1 MEMIGIVKRQAV
13 IVLLFI
19 CFFPTMAVAQV
30 SQFKLKQVLQ
40 DANAG
45 DISACAYLGK
55 MYYEG
60 TGVAQNYNEAFKWYQ
75 KAADNGV
82 TGAYIWL
89 GVMYYNGQ
97 GVAQNYEK
105 AFLWSK
111 KAAENGAADAY
122 VGLGIM
128 YCKGQGVAQ
137 NYGEAIQ
144 WFQKAVDNGDAVAYG
159 WLVGMYYNGQGV
171 SQNYGEAFKW
181 TKKAAEK
188 GIADA
193 YARLGVM
200 YCKGQGVVQNYN
212 EAFKWFQKAA
222 DNGIADAC
230 AYLGKMY
237 YEGTGVTQ
245 NYNEAFKWY
254 QKSADNGVTG
264 AYTWLGVMYYNG
276 QGVAQ
281 NYEKAFL
288 WTKKAAENGAADAY
302 VGLGVMYYNGEGVAQ
317 NYNEAFKWFQKA
329 ADNGIAYACAYLGQM
344 YYEGT
349 GVAQN
354 YNEAFKWYQK
364 AADNGGTGAYSWLGV
379 MYYKGQGVAQNY
391 NKAFK
396 WFQKAADNGITDI
409 YSFLATMFY
418 TGEAGI
424 TDYSQAK
431 KYAELAIKNDT
442 LDIVGHRIL
451 AKLYIYGYGV
461 EKNIAKAEALI
472 EQALAH
478 CKKVGSSDYP
488 CNTMDA
494 KGELFWVIG
503 DKVKAKEIYDSINKN
518 APDFYAKIG
527 ETELSKYM
535 KAYKE
540 VDVDDDIPIVVKK
553 NEKVFAV
560 VIANEKYQMEKAVQY
575 AKNDGRVFA
584 EYCRKTLGLP
594 EKNIHYVTDA
604 TLNNLKYEL
613 KWLQNV
619 MKVYRGEAKVI
630 FYYAGHGIPDEQ
642 NKNGYLLPIDGYGSD
657 VTTGYA
663 LDDLFK
669 TLGNMPSKSVTIFLD
684 ACFSGAKRDG
694 DMLASTR
701 GVAIKVKQ
709 NAPQG
714 NMVVFSAAQGDETA
728 YPYNE
733 FAHGLFTYY
742 LLKKLQE
749 TKGDVTLGELGD
761 YVKTKV
767 EQQSIVVNG
776 KLQSPSIMS
785 APLIGNDWKS
795 WKLNK

>member
-1 MEMIGIVKRQAV
+1 
-13 IVLLFI
+13 
-19 CFFPTMAVAQV
+19 MAVAQV
-30 SQFKLKQVLQ
+30 DQFKLKQVLQ

-60 TGVAQNYNEAFKWYQ
+60 TGVAQNYNEAFKW
-75 KAADNGV
+75 
-82 TGAYIWL
+82 
-89 GVMYYNGQ
+89 
-97 GVAQNYEK
+97 
-105 AFLWSK
+105 
-111 KAAENGAADAY
+111 
-122 VGLGIM
+122 
-128 YCKGQGVAQ
+128 
-137 NYGEAIQ
+137 
-144 WFQKAVDNGDAVAYG
+144 
-159 WLVGMYYNGQGV
+159 
-171 SQNYGEAFKW
+171 
-181 TKKAAEK
+181 
-188 GIADA
+188 
-193 YARLGVM
+193 
-200 YCKGQGVVQNYN
+200 
-212 EAFKWFQKAA
+212 FQKAA
-222 DNGIADAC
+222 DKGIDDAC

-237 YEGTGVTQ
+237 YEGTGVAQ
-245 NYNEAFKWY
+245 NYNEAFKCF
-254 QKSADNGVTG
+254 QKAADNGVTG
-264 AYTWLGVMYYNG
+264 AYTWLGVMYYDG

-288 WTKKAAENGAADAY
+288 WTKKAAENGAANAY
-302 VGLGVMYYNGEGVAQ
+302 VGLGVMYCNGQGV
-317 NYNEAFKWFQKA
+317 
-329 ADNGIAYACAYLGQM
+329 
-344 YYEGT
+344 
-349 GVAQN
+349 VQN

-364 AADNGGTGAYSWLGV
+364 AADNGAADAYVGLGV
-379 MYYKGQGVAQNY
+379 MYCKGQGVAKNS
-391 NKAFK
+391 NEAFK
-396 WFQKAADNGITDI
+396 WFQKAADNGVASAFAYLGDMYYAGDGVAQNYNEALKWYQKAADNGITTGI
-409 YSFLATMFY
+409 YYFLADMFY
-418 TGEAGI
+418 TGKTGI

-451 AKLYIYGYGV
+451 AKLYMYGYAV
-461 EKNIAKAEALI
+461 EKNIDKAEALI

-478 CKKVGSSDYP
+478 CKKDGSSDYP
-488 CNTMDA
+488 CNTMDV
-494 KGELFWVIG
+494 KGELFWVMG
-503 DKVKAKEIYDSINKN
+503 DKVKAKEIYESINKN

-540 VDVDDDIPIVVKK
+540 VDVDDDIPIVAKK

-733 FAHGLFTYY
+733 FEHGLFTYY

-761 YVKTKV
+761 YIKTKV

-785 APLIGNDWKS
+785 APLIGNDWKT

>member
-1 MEMIGIVKRQAV
+1 MIGILKRQTV

-30 SQFKLKQVLQ
+30 DQFKLKQVLQ

-60 TGVAQNYNEAFKWYQ
+60 TGVAQNYNEAFKW
-75 KAADNGV
+75 
-82 TGAYIWL
+82 
-89 GVMYYNGQ
+89 
-97 GVAQNYEK
+97 
-105 AFLWSK
+105 
-111 KAAENGAADAY
+111 
-122 VGLGIM
+122 
-128 YCKGQGVAQ
+128 
-137 NYGEAIQ
+137 
-144 WFQKAVDNGDAVAYG
+144 
-159 WLVGMYYNGQGV
+159 
-171 SQNYGEAFKW
+171 
-181 TKKAAEK
+181 
-188 GIADA
+188 
-193 YARLGVM
+193 
-200 YCKGQGVVQNYN
+200 
-212 EAFKWFQKAA
+212 FQKAA
-222 DNGIADAC
+222 DKGIDDAC

-237 YEGTGVTQ
+237 YEGTGVAQ
-245 NYNEAFKWY
+245 NYNEAFKCF
-254 QKSADNGVTG
+254 QKAADNGVTG
-264 AYTWLGVMYYNG
+264 AYTWLGVMYYDG

-288 WTKKAAENGAADAY
+288 WTKKAAENGAANAYVGLGVMYCNGQGVVQNYNEAFKWYQKAAENGAADAY
-302 VGLGVMYYNGEGVAQ
+302 VGLGVMYCKGQGVAK
-317 NYNEAFKWFQKA
+317 NSNEAFKWFQKA
-329 ADNGIAYACAYLGQM
+329 ADNGVASAFAYLGDM
-344 YYEGT
+344 YYAGD

-354 YNEAFKWYQK
+354 YNEALKWYQK
-364 AADNGGTGAYSWLGV
+364 AADNGITTGI
-379 MYYKGQGVAQNY
+379 YY
-391 NKAFK
+391 
-396 WFQKAADNGITDI
+396 
-409 YSFLATMFY
+409 FLADMFY
-418 TGEAGI
+418 TGKTGI

-451 AKLYIYGYGV
+451 AKLYMYGYAV
-461 EKNIAKAEALI
+461 EKNIDKAEALI

-478 CKKVGSSDYP
+478 CKKDGSSDYP
-488 CNTMDA
+488 CNTMDV
-494 KGELFWVIG
+494 KGELFWVMG
-503 DKVKAKEIYDSINKN
+503 DKVKAKEIYESINKN

-540 VDVDDDIPIVVKK
+540 VDVDDDIPIVAKK

-733 FAHGLFTYY
+733 FEHGLFTYY

-761 YVKTKV
+761 YIKTKV

-785 APLIGNDWKS
+785 APLIGNDWKT

>member
-1 MEMIGIVKRQAV
+1 MEMIGILKRQAV

-30 SQFKLKQVLQ
+30 DQFKLKQVLQ

-82 TGAYIWL
+82 TGAY
-89 GVMYYNGQ
+89 
-97 GVAQNYEK
+97 
-105 AFLWSK
+105 
-111 KAAENGAADAY
+111 
-122 VGLGIM
+122 
-128 YCKGQGVAQ
+128 
-137 NYGEAIQ
+137 
-144 WFQKAVDNGDAVAYG
+144 
-159 WLVGMYYNGQGV
+159 
-171 SQNYGEAFKW
+171 
-181 TKKAAEK
+181 
-188 GIADA
+188 
-193 YARLGVM
+193 
-200 YCKGQGVVQNYN
+200 
-212 EAFKWFQKAA
+212 
-222 DNGIADAC
+222 
-230 AYLGKMY
+230 
-237 YEGTGVTQ
+237 
-245 NYNEAFKWY
+245 
-254 QKSADNGVTG
+254 
-264 AYTWLGVMYYNG
+264 TWLGVMYYNG

-302 VGLGVMYYNGEGVAQ
+302 VGLGVMYCKGQGVAQ
-317 NYNEAFKWFQKA
+317 NYGEAFQWFQKAVDNGDPVAYGWLVSMYYNGQGVSQNYGEAFKWTKKA
-329 ADNGIAYACAYLGQM
+329 AEKGIAAAYAGLGGM
-344 YYEGT
+344 YYKGQ

-364 AADNGGTGAYSWLGV
+364 AADNGDADAYVGLGV
-379 MYYKGQGVAQNY
+379 MYCKGQGVAQNY
-391 NKAFK
+391 NEAFK
-396 WFQKAADNGITDI
+396 WYQKAADNGVASAFAYLGEMYYAGDGVAQNYNEAFKWYQKAADNGITTGI
-409 YSFLATMFY
+409 YYFLADMFY
-418 TGEAGI
+418 TGKTGI

-451 AKLYIYGYGV
+451 AKLYMYGYAV
-461 EKNIAKAEALI
+461 EKNIDKAEALI

-478 CKKVGSSDYP
+478 CKKDGSSDYP
-488 CNTMDA
+488 CNTMDV
-494 KGELFWVIG
+494 KGELFWVMG

-733 FAHGLFTYY
+733 FEHGLFTYY

-761 YVKTKV
+761 YIKTKV

-785 APLIGNDWKS
+785 APLIGNDWKT

>member
-1 MEMIGIVKRQAV
+1 MIGILKRQTV

-30 SQFKLKQVLQ
+30 DQFKLKQVLQ

-60 TGVAQNYNEAFKWYQ
+60 TGVAQNYNEAFKW
-75 KAADNGV
+75 
-82 TGAYIWL
+82 
-89 GVMYYNGQ
+89 
-97 GVAQNYEK
+97 
-105 AFLWSK
+105 
-111 KAAENGAADAY
+111 
-122 VGLGIM
+122 
-128 YCKGQGVAQ
+128 
-137 NYGEAIQ
+137 
-144 WFQKAVDNGDAVAYG
+144 
-159 WLVGMYYNGQGV
+159 
-171 SQNYGEAFKW
+171 
-181 TKKAAEK
+181 
-188 GIADA
+188 
-193 YARLGVM
+193 
-200 YCKGQGVVQNYN
+200 
-212 EAFKWFQKAA
+212 FQKAA
-222 DNGIADAC
+222 DKGIDDAC

-237 YEGTGVTQ
+237 YEGTGVAQ
-245 NYNEAFKWY
+245 NYNEAFKCF
-254 QKSADNGVTG
+254 QKAADNGVTG
-264 AYTWLGVMYYNG
+264 AYTWLGVMYYDG

-288 WTKKAAENGAADAY
+288 WTKKAAENGAANAY
-302 VGLGVMYYNGEGVAQ
+302 VGLGVMYCKGQGVAK
-317 NYNEAFKWFQKA
+317 NSNEAFKWFQKA
-329 ADNGIAYACAYLGQM
+329 ADNGGASAFAYLGDM
-344 YYEGT
+344 YYAGD

-354 YNEAFKWYQK
+354 YNEALKWYQK
-364 AADNGGTGAYSWLGV
+364 AADNGITTGI
-379 MYYKGQGVAQNY
+379 YY
-391 NKAFK
+391 
-396 WFQKAADNGITDI
+396 
-409 YSFLATMFY
+409 FLADMFY
-418 TGEAGI
+418 TGKTGI

-451 AKLYIYGYGV
+451 AKLYMYGYAV
-461 EKNIAKAEALI
+461 EKNIDKAEALI

-478 CKKVGSSDYP
+478 CKKDGSSDYP
-488 CNTMDA
+488 CNTMDV
-494 KGELFWVIG
+494 KGELFWVMG
-503 DKVKAKEIYDSINKN
+503 DKVKAKEIYESINKN

-540 VDVDDDIPIVVKK
+540 VDVDDDIPIVAKK

-733 FAHGLFTYY
+733 FEHGLFTYY

-761 YVKTKV
+761 YIKTKV

-785 APLIGNDWKS
+785 APLIGNDWKT

>member
-1 MEMIGIVKRQAV
+1 MEMIGILKRQTV

-30 SQFKLKQVLQ
+30 DQFKLKQVLQ

-60 TGVAQNYNEAFKWYQ
+60 TGVAQNYNEAFKW
-75 KAADNGV
+75 
-82 TGAYIWL
+82 
-89 GVMYYNGQ
+89 
-97 GVAQNYEK
+97 
-105 AFLWSK
+105 
-111 KAAENGAADAY
+111 
-122 VGLGIM
+122 
-128 YCKGQGVAQ
+128 
-137 NYGEAIQ
+137 
-144 WFQKAVDNGDAVAYG
+144 
-159 WLVGMYYNGQGV
+159 
-171 SQNYGEAFKW
+171 
-181 TKKAAEK
+181 
-188 GIADA
+188 
-193 YARLGVM
+193 
-200 YCKGQGVVQNYN
+200 
-212 EAFKWFQKAA
+212 FQKAA
-222 DNGIADAC
+222 DKGIDDAC

-237 YEGTGVTQ
+237 YEGTGVAQ
-245 NYNEAFKWY
+245 NYNEAFKCF
-254 QKSADNGVTG
+254 QKAADNGVTG
-264 AYTWLGVMYYNG
+264 AYTWLGVMYYDG

-288 WTKKAAENGAADAY
+288 WTKKAAENGAANAY
-302 VGLGVMYYNGEGVAQ
+302 VGLGVMYCNGQGV
-317 NYNEAFKWFQKA
+317 
-329 ADNGIAYACAYLGQM
+329 
-344 YYEGT
+344 
-349 GVAQN
+349 VQN

-364 AADNGGTGAYSWLGV
+364 AADNGAADAYVGLGV
-379 MYYKGQGVAQNY
+379 MYCKGQGVAKNS
-391 NKAFK
+391 NEAFK
-396 WFQKAADNGITDI
+396 WFQKAADNGGASAFAYLGDMYYAGDGVAQNYNEALKWYQKAADNGITTGI
-409 YSFLATMFY
+409 YYFLADMFY
-418 TGEAGI
+418 TGKTGI

-451 AKLYIYGYGV
+451 AKLYMYGYAV
-461 EKNIAKAEALI
+461 EKNIDKAEALI

-478 CKKVGSSDYP
+478 CKKDGSSDYP
-488 CNTMDA
+488 CNTMDV
-494 KGELFWVIG
+494 KGELFWVMG
-503 DKVKAKEIYDSINKN
+503 DKVKAKEIYESINKN

-540 VDVDDDIPIVVKK
+540 VDVDDDIPIVAKK

-733 FAHGLFTYY
+733 FEHGLFTYY

-761 YVKTKV
+761 YIKTKV

-785 APLIGNDWKS
+785 APLIGNDWKT

>member
-302 VGLGVMYYNGEGVAQ
+302 VGLGVMYYNGQGVAQ

>member
-1 MEMIGIVKRQAV
+1 MEMIGILKRQAV

-30 SQFKLKQVLQ
+30 DQFKLKQVLQ

-82 TGAYIWL
+82 TGAY
-89 GVMYYNGQ
+89 
-97 GVAQNYEK
+97 
-105 AFLWSK
+105 
-111 KAAENGAADAY
+111 
-122 VGLGIM
+122 
-128 YCKGQGVAQ
+128 
-137 NYGEAIQ
+137 
-144 WFQKAVDNGDAVAYG
+144 
-159 WLVGMYYNGQGV
+159 
-171 SQNYGEAFKW
+171 
-181 TKKAAEK
+181 
-188 GIADA
+188 
-193 YARLGVM
+193 
-200 YCKGQGVVQNYN
+200 
-212 EAFKWFQKAA
+212 
-222 DNGIADAC
+222 
-230 AYLGKMY
+230 
-237 YEGTGVTQ
+237 
-245 NYNEAFKWY
+245 
-254 QKSADNGVTG
+254 
-264 AYTWLGVMYYNG
+264 TWLGVMYYNG

-302 VGLGVMYYNGEGVAQ
+302 VGLGVMYCKGQGVAQNYGEAFLWFQKAVDNGDPVAYGWLVSMYYNGQGVSQNYGEAFKWTKKAAEKGIAAAYAGLGGMYYKGQGVAQNYNEAFKWYQKAADNGDADAYVGLGVMYCKGQGVAQNYNEAFKWYQKAADNGVASAFAYLGEMYYAGDGVAQ

-329 ADNGIAYACAYLGQM
+329 ADNGITTGI
-344 YYEGT
+344 YY
-349 GVAQN
+349 
-354 YNEAFKWYQK
+354 
-364 AADNGGTGAYSWLGV
+364 
-379 MYYKGQGVAQNY
+379 
-391 NKAFK
+391 
-396 WFQKAADNGITDI
+396 
-409 YSFLATMFY
+409 FLADMFY
-418 TGEAGI
+418 TGKTGI

-451 AKLYIYGYGV
+451 AKLYMYGYAV
-461 EKNIAKAEALI
+461 EKNIDKAEALI

-478 CKKVGSSDYP
+478 CKKDGSSYP
-488 CNTMDA
+488 CNTMDV
-494 KGELFWVIG
+494 KGELFWVMG

-733 FAHGLFTYY
+733 FEHGLFTYY

-761 YVKTKV
+761 YIKTKV

-785 APLIGNDWKS
+785 APLIGNDWKT

>member
-1 MEMIGIVKRQAV
+1 MIGILKRQTV

-30 SQFKLKQVLQ
+30 DQFKLKQVLQ

-60 TGVAQNYNEAFKWYQ
+60 TGVAQNYNEAFK
-75 KAADNGV
+75 
-82 TGAYIWL
+82 
-89 GVMYYNGQ
+89 
-97 GVAQNYEK
+97 
-105 AFLWSK
+105 
-111 KAAENGAADAY
+111 
-122 VGLGIM
+122 
-128 YCKGQGVAQ
+128 C
-137 NYGEAIQ
+137 
-144 WFQKAVDNGDAVAYG
+144 FQKA
-159 WLVGMYYNGQGV
+159 
-171 SQNYGEAFKW
+171 
-181 TKKAAEK
+181 
-188 GIADA
+188 
-193 YARLGVM
+193 
-200 YCKGQGVVQNYN
+200 
-212 EAFKWFQKAA
+212 
-222 DNGIADAC
+222 
-230 AYLGKMY
+230 
-237 YEGTGVTQ
+237 
-245 NYNEAFKWY
+245 
-254 QKSADNGVTG
+254 ADNGVTG
-264 AYTWLGVMYYNG
+264 AYTWLGVMYYDG

-288 WTKKAAENGAADAY
+288 WTKKAAENGAANAY
-302 VGLGVMYYNGEGVAQ
+302 VGLGVMYCNGQGV
-317 NYNEAFKWFQKA
+317 
-329 ADNGIAYACAYLGQM
+329 
-344 YYEGT
+344 
-349 GVAQN
+349 VQN

-364 AADNGGTGAYSWLGV
+364 AADNGAADAYVGLGV
-379 MYYKGQGVAQNY
+379 MYCKGQGVAKNS
-391 NKAFK
+391 NEAFK
-396 WFQKAADNGITDI
+396 WFQKAADNGGASAFAYLGDMYYAGDGVAQNYNEALKWYQKAADNGITTGI
-409 YSFLATMFY
+409 YYFLADMFY
-418 TGEAGI
+418 TGKTGI

-451 AKLYIYGYGV
+451 AKLYMYGYAV
-461 EKNIAKAEALI
+461 EKNIDKAEALI

-478 CKKVGSSDYP
+478 CKKDGSSDYP
-488 CNTMDA
+488 CNTMDV
-494 KGELFWVIG
+494 KGELFWVMG
-503 DKVKAKEIYDSINKN
+503 DKVKAKEIYESINKN

-540 VDVDDDIPIVVKK
+540 VDVDDDIPIVPKK

-733 FAHGLFTYY
+733 FEHGLFTYY

-761 YVKTKV
+761 YIKTKV

-785 APLIGNDWKS
+785 APLIGNDWKT

>member
-1 MEMIGIVKRQAV
+1 MEMIGILKRQTV

-30 SQFKLKQVLQ
+30 DQFKLKQVLQ

-60 TGVAQNYNEAFKWYQ
+60 TGVAQNYNEAFK
-75 KAADNGV
+75 
-82 TGAYIWL
+82 
-89 GVMYYNGQ
+89 
-97 GVAQNYEK
+97 
-105 AFLWSK
+105 
-111 KAAENGAADAY
+111 
-122 VGLGIM
+122 
-128 YCKGQGVAQ
+128 C
-137 NYGEAIQ
+137 
-144 WFQKAVDNGDAVAYG
+144 FQKA
-159 WLVGMYYNGQGV
+159 
-171 SQNYGEAFKW
+171 
-181 TKKAAEK
+181 
-188 GIADA
+188 
-193 YARLGVM
+193 
-200 YCKGQGVVQNYN
+200 
-212 EAFKWFQKAA
+212 
-222 DNGIADAC
+222 
-230 AYLGKMY
+230 
-237 YEGTGVTQ
+237 
-245 NYNEAFKWY
+245 
-254 QKSADNGVTG
+254 ADNGVTG
-264 AYTWLGVMYYNG
+264 AYTWLGVMYYDG

-288 WTKKAAENGAADAY
+288 WTKKAAENGAANAY
-302 VGLGVMYYNGEGVAQ
+302 VGLGVMYCKGQGVAKNSNEAFKWFRKAADNGVASAFAYLGDMYYAGDGVAQ
-317 NYNEAFKWFQKA
+317 NYNEA
-329 ADNGIAYACAYLGQM
+329 L
-344 YYEGT
+344 
-349 GVAQN
+349 
-354 YNEAFKWYQK
+354 KWYQK
-364 AADNGGTGAYSWLGV
+364 AADNGITTGI
-379 MYYKGQGVAQNY
+379 YY
-391 NKAFK
+391 
-396 WFQKAADNGITDI
+396 
-409 YSFLATMFY
+409 FLADMFY
-418 TGEAGI
+418 TGKTGI

-451 AKLYIYGYGV
+451 AKLYMYGYAV
-461 EKNIAKAEALI
+461 EKNIDKAEALI

-478 CKKVGSSDYP
+478 CKKDGSSDYP
-488 CNTMDA
+488 CNTMDV
-494 KGELFWVIG
+494 KGELFWVMG
-503 DKVKAKEIYDSINKN
+503 DKVKAKEIYESINKN

-540 VDVDDDIPIVVKK
+540 VDVDDDIPIVAKK

-733 FAHGLFTYY
+733 FEHGLFTYY

-761 YVKTKV
+761 YIKTKV

-785 APLIGNDWKS
+785 APLIGNDWKT

>member
-1 MEMIGIVKRQAV
+1 MEMIGILKRQTV

-30 SQFKLKQVLQ
+30 DQFKLKQVLQ

-60 TGVAQNYNEAFKWYQ
+60 TGVAQNYNEAFK
-75 KAADNGV
+75 
-82 TGAYIWL
+82 
-89 GVMYYNGQ
+89 
-97 GVAQNYEK
+97 
-105 AFLWSK
+105 
-111 KAAENGAADAY
+111 
-122 VGLGIM
+122 
-128 YCKGQGVAQ
+128 C
-137 NYGEAIQ
+137 
-144 WFQKAVDNGDAVAYG
+144 FQKA
-159 WLVGMYYNGQGV
+159 
-171 SQNYGEAFKW
+171 
-181 TKKAAEK
+181 
-188 GIADA
+188 
-193 YARLGVM
+193 
-200 YCKGQGVVQNYN
+200 
-212 EAFKWFQKAA
+212 
-222 DNGIADAC
+222 
-230 AYLGKMY
+230 
-237 YEGTGVTQ
+237 
-245 NYNEAFKWY
+245 
-254 QKSADNGVTG
+254 ADNGVTG
-264 AYTWLGVMYYNG
+264 AYTWLGVMYYDG

-288 WTKKAAENGAADAY
+288 WTKKAAENGAANAY
-302 VGLGVMYYNGEGVAQ
+302 VGLGVMYCNGQGV
-317 NYNEAFKWFQKA
+317 
-329 ADNGIAYACAYLGQM
+329 
-344 YYEGT
+344 
-349 GVAQN
+349 VQN

-364 AADNGGTGAYSWLGV
+364 AADNGAADAYVGLGV
-379 MYYKGQGVAQNY
+379 MYCKGQGVAKNS
-391 NKAFK
+391 NEAFK
-396 WFQKAADNGITDI
+396 WFQKAADNGVASAFAYLGDMYYAGDGVAQNYNEALKWYQKAADNGITTGI
-409 YSFLATMFY
+409 YYFLADMFY
-418 TGEAGI
+418 TGKTGI

-451 AKLYIYGYGV
+451 AKLYMYGYAV
-461 EKNIAKAEALI
+461 EKNIDKAEALI

-478 CKKVGSSDYP
+478 CKKDGSSDYP
-488 CNTMDA
+488 CNTMDV
-494 KGELFWVIG
+494 KGELFWVMG
-503 DKVKAKEIYDSINKN
+503 DKVKAKEIYESINKN

-540 VDVDDDIPIVVKK
+540 VDVDDDIPIVAKK

-733 FAHGLFTYY
+733 FEHGLFTYY

-761 YVKTKV
+761 YIKTKV

-785 APLIGNDWKS
+785 APLIGNDWKT

>member
-1 MEMIGIVKRQAV
+1 MIGILKRQTV

-30 SQFKLKQVLQ
+30 DQFKLKQVLQ

-60 TGVAQNYNEAFKWYQ
+60 TGVAQNYNEAFK
-75 KAADNGV
+75 
-82 TGAYIWL
+82 
-89 GVMYYNGQ
+89 
-97 GVAQNYEK
+97 
-105 AFLWSK
+105 
-111 KAAENGAADAY
+111 
-122 VGLGIM
+122 
-128 YCKGQGVAQ
+128 C
-137 NYGEAIQ
+137 
-144 WFQKAVDNGDAVAYG
+144 FQKA
-159 WLVGMYYNGQGV
+159 
-171 SQNYGEAFKW
+171 
-181 TKKAAEK
+181 
-188 GIADA
+188 
-193 YARLGVM
+193 
-200 YCKGQGVVQNYN
+200 
-212 EAFKWFQKAA
+212 
-222 DNGIADAC
+222 
-230 AYLGKMY
+230 
-237 YEGTGVTQ
+237 
-245 NYNEAFKWY
+245 
-254 QKSADNGVTG
+254 ADNGVTG
-264 AYTWLGVMYYNG
+264 AYTWLGVMYYDG

-288 WTKKAAENGAADAY
+288 WTKKAAENGAANAY
-302 VGLGVMYYNGEGVAQ
+302 VGLGVMYCNGQGVVQ

-329 ADNGIAYACAYLGQM
+329 ADNGGASAFAYLGDM
-344 YYEGT
+344 YYAGD

-354 YNEAFKWYQK
+354 YNEALKWYQK
-364 AADNGGTGAYSWLGV
+364 AADNGITTGI
-379 MYYKGQGVAQNY
+379 YY
-391 NKAFK
+391 
-396 WFQKAADNGITDI
+396 
-409 YSFLATMFY
+409 FLADMFY
-418 TGEAGI
+418 TGKTGI

-451 AKLYIYGYGV
+451 AKLYMYGYAV
-461 EKNIAKAEALI
+461 EKNIDKAEALI

-478 CKKVGSSDYP
+478 CKKDGSSDYP
-488 CNTMDA
+488 CNTMDV
-494 KGELFWVIG
+494 KGELFWVMG
-503 DKVKAKEIYDSINKN
+503 DKVKAKEIYESINKN

-540 VDVDDDIPIVVKK
+540 VDVDDDIPIVPKK

-733 FAHGLFTYY
+733 FEHGLFTYY

-761 YVKTKV
+761 YIKTKV

-785 APLIGNDWKS
+785 APLIGNDWKT

>member
-1 MEMIGIVKRQAV
+1 MIGILKRQTV

-30 SQFKLKQVLQ
+30 DQFKLKQVLQ

-75 KAADNGV
+75 KAADNG
-82 TGAYIWL
+82 
-89 GVMYYNGQ
+89 
-97 GVAQNYEK
+97 
-105 AFLWSK
+105 
-111 KAAENGAADAY
+111 AADAY
-122 VGLGIM
+122 VGLG
-128 YCKGQGVAQ
+128 
-137 NYGEAIQ
+137 
-144 WFQKAVDNGDAVAYG
+144 
-159 WLVGMYYNGQGV
+159 
-171 SQNYGEAFKW
+171 
-181 TKKAAEK
+181 
-188 GIADA
+188 
-193 YARLGVM
+193 
-200 YCKGQGVVQNYN
+200 
-212 EAFKWFQKAA
+212 
-222 DNGIADAC
+222 
-230 AYLGKMY
+230 
-237 YEGTGVTQ
+237 
-245 NYNEAFKWY
+245 
-254 QKSADNGVTG
+254 
-264 AYTWLGVMYYNG
+264 VMYYDG

-288 WTKKAAENGAADAY
+288 WTKKAAENGAANAY
-302 VGLGVMYYNGEGVAQ
+302 VGLGVMYCKGQGVAK
-317 NYNEAFKWFQKA
+317 NSNEAFKWFQKA
-329 ADNGIAYACAYLGQM
+329 ADNGGASAFAYLGDM
-344 YYEGT
+344 YYAGD

-354 YNEAFKWYQK
+354 YNEALKWYQK
-364 AADNGGTGAYSWLGV
+364 AADNGITTGI
-379 MYYKGQGVAQNY
+379 YY
-391 NKAFK
+391 
-396 WFQKAADNGITDI
+396 
-409 YSFLATMFY
+409 FLADMFY
-418 TGEAGI
+418 TGKTGI

-451 AKLYIYGYGV
+451 AKLYMYGYAV
-461 EKNIAKAEALI
+461 EKNIDKAEALI

-478 CKKVGSSDYP
+478 CKKDGSSDYP
-488 CNTMDA
+488 CNTMDV
-494 KGELFWVIG
+494 KGELFWVMG
-503 DKVKAKEIYDSINKN
+503 DKVKAKEIYESINKN

-540 VDVDDDIPIVVKK
+540 VDVDDDIPIVPKK

-733 FAHGLFTYY
+733 FEHGLFTYY

-761 YVKTKV
+761 YIKTKV

-785 APLIGNDWKS
+785 APLIGNDWKT

>member
-1 MEMIGIVKRQAV
+1 MEMIGILKRQTV

-30 SQFKLKQVLQ
+30 DQFKLKQVLQ

-60 TGVAQNYNEAFKWYQ
+60 TGVAQNYNEAFKW
-75 KAADNGV
+75 
-82 TGAYIWL
+82 
-89 GVMYYNGQ
+89 
-97 GVAQNYEK
+97 
-105 AFLWSK
+105 
-111 KAAENGAADAY
+111 
-122 VGLGIM
+122 
-128 YCKGQGVAQ
+128 
-137 NYGEAIQ
+137 
-144 WFQKAVDNGDAVAYG
+144 
-159 WLVGMYYNGQGV
+159 
-171 SQNYGEAFKW
+171 
-181 TKKAAEK
+181 
-188 GIADA
+188 
-193 YARLGVM
+193 
-200 YCKGQGVVQNYN
+200 
-212 EAFKWFQKAA
+212 FQKAA
-222 DNGIADAC
+222 DKGIDDAC

-237 YEGTGVTQ
+237 YEGTGVAQ
-245 NYNEAFKWY
+245 NYNEAFKCF
-254 QKSADNGVTG
+254 QKAADNGVTG
-264 AYTWLGVMYYNG
+264 AYTWLGVMYYDG

-288 WTKKAAENGAADAY
+288 WTKKAAENGAANAY
-302 VGLGVMYYNGEGVAQ
+302 VGLGVMYCNGQGVVQ

-329 ADNGIAYACAYLGQM
+329 ADNGIAYACAYLGKM

-364 AADNGGTGAYSWLGV
+364 AADNGAADAYVGLGV
-379 MYYKGQGVAQNY
+379 MYCKGQGVAKNS
-391 NKAFK
+391 NEAFK
-396 WFQKAADNGITDI
+396 WFQKAADNGVASAFAYLGDMYYAGDGVAQNYNEALKWYQKAADNGVASAFAYLGDMYYAGDGVAQNYNEALKWYQKAADNGITTGI
-409 YSFLATMFY
+409 YYFLADMFY
-418 TGEAGI
+418 TGKTGI

-451 AKLYIYGYGV
+451 AKLYMYGYAV
-461 EKNIAKAEALI
+461 EKNIDKAEALI

-478 CKKVGSSDYP
+478 CKKDGSSDYP
-488 CNTMDA
+488 CNTMDV
-494 KGELFWVIG
+494 KGELFWVMG
-503 DKVKAKEIYDSINKN
+503 DKVKAKEIYESINKN

-540 VDVDDDIPIVVKK
+540 VDVDDDIPIVAKK

-733 FAHGLFTYY
+733 FEHGLFTYY

-761 YVKTKV
+761 YIKTKV

-785 APLIGNDWKS
+785 APLIGNDWKT

>member
-1 MEMIGIVKRQAV
+1 MIGILKRQAV

-30 SQFKLKQVLQ
+30 DQFKLKQVLQ

-60 TGVAQNYNEAFKWYQ
+60 TGVAQNYNEAFKCFQ

-82 TGAYIWL
+82 TGAYTWL
-89 GVMYYNGQ
+89 GVMYYDGQ

-105 AFLWSK
+105 AFLWTK

-122 VGLGIM
+122 VGLGVM

-200 YCKGQGVVQNYN
+200 YYKGQ
-212 EAFKWFQKAA
+212 
-222 DNGIADAC
+222 
-230 AYLGKMY
+230 
-237 YEGTGVTQ
+237 
-245 NYNEAFKWY
+245 
-254 QKSADNGVTG
+254 
-264 AYTWLGVMYYNG
+264 
-276 QGVAQ
+276 
-281 NYEKAFL
+281 
-288 WTKKAAENGAADAY
+288 
-302 VGLGVMYYNGEGVAQ
+302 GVAQ

-329 ADNGIAYACAYLGQM
+329 ADNGITTGI
-344 YYEGT
+344 YY
-349 GVAQN
+349 
-354 YNEAFKWYQK
+354 
-364 AADNGGTGAYSWLGV
+364 
-379 MYYKGQGVAQNY
+379 
-391 NKAFK
+391 
-396 WFQKAADNGITDI
+396 
-409 YSFLATMFY
+409 FLADMFY
-418 TGEAGI
+418 TGKTGI

-442 LDIVGHRIL
+442 LDVVGHRIL
-451 AKLYIYGYGV
+451 AKLYIHGYGV

-478 CKKVGSSDYP
+478 CKKDGSSDYP
-488 CNTMDA
+488 CYTMDA
-494 KGELFWVIG
+494 KGELFWVMG

-535 KAYKE
+535 KVYKE

-733 FAHGLFTYY
+733 FEHGLFTYY

-761 YVKTKV
+761 YIKTKV

-785 APLIGNDWKS
+785 APLIGNDWKT
-795 WKLNK
+795 WKLDK

>member
-1 MEMIGIVKRQAV
+1 MEMIGILKRQAV

-30 SQFKLKQVLQ
+30 DQFKLKQVLQ

-45 DISACAYLGK
+45 DISACAYLGQ

-75 KAADNGV
+75 KA
-82 TGAYIWL
+82 
-89 GVMYYNGQ
+89 
-97 GVAQNYEK
+97 
-105 AFLWSK
+105 
-111 KAAENGAADAY
+111 
-122 VGLGIM
+122 
-128 YCKGQGVAQ
+128 
-137 NYGEAIQ
+137 
-144 WFQKAVDNGDAVAYG
+144 
-159 WLVGMYYNGQGV
+159 
-171 SQNYGEAFKW
+171 
-181 TKKAAEK
+181 
-188 GIADA
+188 
-193 YARLGVM
+193 
-200 YCKGQGVVQNYN
+200 
-212 EAFKWFQKAA
+212 
-222 DNGIADAC
+222 
-230 AYLGKMY
+230 
-237 YEGTGVTQ
+237 
-245 NYNEAFKWY
+245 
-254 QKSADNGVTG
+254 ADNGVTG

-302 VGLGVMYYNGEGVAQ
+302 VGLGVMYCKGQGVAQNYNEAFKWYQKAADNGVASAFAYLGEMYYAGDGVAQ

-329 ADNGIAYACAYLGQM
+329 ADNGITTGI
-344 YYEGT
+344 YY
-349 GVAQN
+349 
-354 YNEAFKWYQK
+354 
-364 AADNGGTGAYSWLGV
+364 
-379 MYYKGQGVAQNY
+379 
-391 NKAFK
+391 
-396 WFQKAADNGITDI
+396 
-409 YSFLATMFY
+409 FLADMFY
-418 TGEAGI
+418 TGKTGI

-451 AKLYIYGYGV
+451 AKLYMYGYAV
-461 EKNIAKAEALI
+461 EKNIDKAEALI

-478 CKKVGSSDYP
+478 CKKDGSSDYP
-488 CNTMDA
+488 CNTMDV
-494 KGELFWVIG
+494 KGELFWVMG

-733 FAHGLFTYY
+733 FEHGLFTYY

-761 YVKTKV
+761 YIKTKV

-785 APLIGNDWKS
+785 APLIGNDWKT

>member
-1 MEMIGIVKRQAV
+1 MIGILKRQTV

-30 SQFKLKQVLQ
+30 DQFKLKQVLQ

-60 TGVAQNYNEAFKWYQ
+60 TGVAQNYNEAFKW
-75 KAADNGV
+75 
-82 TGAYIWL
+82 
-89 GVMYYNGQ
+89 
-97 GVAQNYEK
+97 
-105 AFLWSK
+105 
-111 KAAENGAADAY
+111 
-122 VGLGIM
+122 
-128 YCKGQGVAQ
+128 
-137 NYGEAIQ
+137 
-144 WFQKAVDNGDAVAYG
+144 
-159 WLVGMYYNGQGV
+159 
-171 SQNYGEAFKW
+171 
-181 TKKAAEK
+181 
-188 GIADA
+188 
-193 YARLGVM
+193 
-200 YCKGQGVVQNYN
+200 
-212 EAFKWFQKAA
+212 FQKAA
-222 DNGIADAC
+222 DKGIDDAC

-237 YEGTGVTQ
+237 YEGTGVAQ
-245 NYNEAFKWY
+245 NYNEAFKCF
-254 QKSADNGVTG
+254 QKAADNGVTG
-264 AYTWLGVMYYNG
+264 AYTWLGVMYYDG

-288 WTKKAAENGAADAY
+288 WTKKAAENGAANAY
-302 VGLGVMYYNGEGVAQ
+302 VGLGVMYCNGQGVVQ

-329 ADNGIAYACAYLGQM
+329 ADNGIAYACAYLGKM

-354 YNEAFKWYQK
+354 YNEAFKWFQK
-364 AADNGGTGAYSWLGV
+364 AADNGGASAFAYLGD
-379 MYYKGQGVAQNY
+379 MYYAGDGVAQNY
-391 NKAFK
+391 NEALK
-396 WFQKAADNGITDI
+396 WYQKAADNGITTGI
-409 YSFLATMFY
+409 YYFLADMFY
-418 TGEAGI
+418 TGKTGI

-451 AKLYIYGYGV
+451 AKLYMYGYAV
-461 EKNIAKAEALI
+461 EKNIDKAEALI

-478 CKKVGSSDYP
+478 CKKDGSSDYP
-488 CNTMDA
+488 CNTMDV
-494 KGELFWVIG
+494 KGELFWVMG
-503 DKVKAKEIYDSINKN
+503 DKVKAKEIYESINKN

-540 VDVDDDIPIVVKK
+540 VDVDDDIPIVPKK

-733 FAHGLFTYY
+733 FEHGLFTYY

-761 YVKTKV
+761 YIKTKV

-785 APLIGNDWKS
+785 APLIGNDWKT

>member
-1 MEMIGIVKRQAV
+1 MIGILKRQAV

-30 SQFKLKQVLQ
+30 GQFKLKQVLQ

-82 TGAYIWL
+82 TGAY
-89 GVMYYNGQ
+89 
-97 GVAQNYEK
+97 
-105 AFLWSK
+105 
-111 KAAENGAADAY
+111 
-122 VGLGIM
+122 
-128 YCKGQGVAQ
+128 
-137 NYGEAIQ
+137 
-144 WFQKAVDNGDAVAYG
+144 
-159 WLVGMYYNGQGV
+159 
-171 SQNYGEAFKW
+171 
-181 TKKAAEK
+181 
-188 GIADA
+188 
-193 YARLGVM
+193 
-200 YCKGQGVVQNYN
+200 
-212 EAFKWFQKAA
+212 
-222 DNGIADAC
+222 
-230 AYLGKMY
+230 
-237 YEGTGVTQ
+237 
-245 NYNEAFKWY
+245 
-254 QKSADNGVTG
+254 
-264 AYTWLGVMYYNG
+264 TWLGVMYYNG

-302 VGLGVMYYNGEGVAQ
+302 VGLGVMYCKGQGVAQNYNEAFKWYQKAADNGVASAFAYLGEMYYAGDGVAQ

-329 ADNGIAYACAYLGQM
+329 ADNGITTGI
-344 YYEGT
+344 YY
-349 GVAQN
+349 
-354 YNEAFKWYQK
+354 
-364 AADNGGTGAYSWLGV
+364 
-379 MYYKGQGVAQNY
+379 
-391 NKAFK
+391 
-396 WFQKAADNGITDI
+396 
-409 YSFLATMFY
+409 FLADMFY
-418 TGEAGI
+418 TGKTGI

-451 AKLYIYGYGV
+451 AKLYMYGYAV
-461 EKNIAKAEALI
+461 EKNIDKAEALI

-478 CKKVGSSDYP
+478 CKKDGSSDYP
-488 CNTMDA
+488 CYTMDA
-494 KGELFWVIG
+494 KGELFWVMG

-560 VIANEKYQMEKAVQY
+560 VIANEKYQTEKAVQY
-575 AKNDGRVFA
+575 ANNDGRVFA

-733 FAHGLFTYY
+733 FEHGLFTYY

-761 YVKTKV
+761 YIKTKV

-785 APLIGNDWKS
+785 APLIGNDWKT

>member
-105 AFLWSK
+105 AFLWTK

-122 VGLGIM
+122 VGLG
-128 YCKGQGVAQ
+128 V
-137 NYGEAIQ
+137 
-144 WFQKAVDNGDAVAYG
+144 
-159 WLVGMYYNGQGV
+159 MYYNGEGV
-171 SQNYGEAFKW
+171 A
-181 TKKAAEK
+181 
-188 GIADA
+188 
-193 YARLGVM
+193 
-200 YCKGQGVVQNYN
+200 QNYN

>member
-1 MEMIGIVKRQAV
+1 MEMIGILKRQTV

-30 SQFKLKQVLQ
+30 DQFKLKQVLQ

-60 TGVAQNYNEAFKWYQ
+60 TGVAQNYNEAFKW
-75 KAADNGV
+75 
-82 TGAYIWL
+82 
-89 GVMYYNGQ
+89 
-97 GVAQNYEK
+97 
-105 AFLWSK
+105 
-111 KAAENGAADAY
+111 
-122 VGLGIM
+122 
-128 YCKGQGVAQ
+128 
-137 NYGEAIQ
+137 
-144 WFQKAVDNGDAVAYG
+144 
-159 WLVGMYYNGQGV
+159 
-171 SQNYGEAFKW
+171 
-181 TKKAAEK
+181 
-188 GIADA
+188 
-193 YARLGVM
+193 
-200 YCKGQGVVQNYN
+200 
-212 EAFKWFQKAA
+212 FQKAA
-222 DNGIADAC
+222 DKGIDDAC

-237 YEGTGVTQ
+237 YEGTGVAQ
-245 NYNEAFKWY
+245 NYNEAFKCF
-254 QKSADNGVTG
+254 QKAADNGVTG
-264 AYTWLGVMYYNG
+264 AYTWLGVMYYDG

-288 WTKKAAENGAADAY
+288 WTKKAAENGAANAY
-302 VGLGVMYYNGEGVAQ
+302 VGLGVMYCKGQGVAK
-317 NYNEAFKWFQKA
+317 NSNEAFKWFQKA
-329 ADNGIAYACAYLGQM
+329 ADNGGASAFAYLGDM
-344 YYEGT
+344 YYAGD

-354 YNEAFKWYQK
+354 YNEALKWYQK
-364 AADNGGTGAYSWLGV
+364 AADNGITTGI
-379 MYYKGQGVAQNY
+379 YY
-391 NKAFK
+391 
-396 WFQKAADNGITDI
+396 
-409 YSFLATMFY
+409 FLADMFY
-418 TGEAGI
+418 TGKTGI

-451 AKLYIYGYGV
+451 AKLYMYGYAV
-461 EKNIAKAEALI
+461 EKNIDKAEALI

-478 CKKVGSSDYP
+478 CKKDGSSDYP
-488 CNTMDA
+488 CNTMDV
-494 KGELFWVIG
+494 KGELFWVMG
-503 DKVKAKEIYDSINKN
+503 DKVKAKEIYESINKN

-540 VDVDDDIPIVVKK
+540 VDVDDDIPIVPKK

-733 FAHGLFTYY
+733 FEHGLFTYY

-761 YVKTKV
+761 YIKTKV

-785 APLIGNDWKS
+785 APLIGNDWKT

>member
-1 MEMIGIVKRQAV
+1 MIGILKRQAV

-30 SQFKLKQVLQ
+30 DQFKLKQVLQ

-82 TGAYIWL
+82 TGAYTWL

-97 GVAQNYEK
+97 GVAQNYQK
-105 AFLWSK
+105 AFLWTK

-122 VGLGIM
+122 VGLGVM

-200 YCKGQGVVQNYN
+200 YYKGQGVAQNYN
-212 EAFKWFQKAA
+212 EAFKWYQKAA

-237 YEGTGVTQ
+237 YEGTGVAQ
-245 NYNEAFKWY
+245 NYNEAFKCF
-254 QKSADNGVTG
+254 QKAADNGVTG
-264 AYTWLGVMYYNG
+264 AYTWLGVMYYDG

-288 WTKKAAENGAADAY
+288 WTKKAAENGAANAY
-302 VGLGVMYYNGEGVAQ
+302 VGLGVMYCNGQGVAQ

-329 ADNGIAYACAYLGQM
+329 ADNGITTGI
-344 YYEGT
+344 YY
-349 GVAQN
+349 
-354 YNEAFKWYQK
+354 
-364 AADNGGTGAYSWLGV
+364 
-379 MYYKGQGVAQNY
+379 
-391 NKAFK
+391 
-396 WFQKAADNGITDI
+396 
-409 YSFLATMFY
+409 FLADMFY
-418 TGEAGI
+418 TGKTGI

-442 LDIVGHRIL
+442 LDVVGHRIL
-451 AKLYIYGYGV
+451 AKLYIHGYGV

-478 CKKVGSSDYP
+478 CKKDGSSDYP
-488 CNTMDA
+488 CYTMDA
-494 KGELFWVIG
+494 KGELFWVMG

-733 FAHGLFTYY
+733 FEHGLFTYY

-761 YVKTKV
+761 YIKTKV

-785 APLIGNDWKS
+785 APIIGNDWKT

>member
-1 MEMIGIVKRQAV
+1 MIGILKRQTV

-30 SQFKLKQVLQ
+30 DQFKLKQVLQ

-60 TGVAQNYNEAFKWYQ
+60 TGVAQNYNEAFKW
-75 KAADNGV
+75 
-82 TGAYIWL
+82 
-89 GVMYYNGQ
+89 
-97 GVAQNYEK
+97 
-105 AFLWSK
+105 
-111 KAAENGAADAY
+111 
-122 VGLGIM
+122 
-128 YCKGQGVAQ
+128 
-137 NYGEAIQ
+137 
-144 WFQKAVDNGDAVAYG
+144 
-159 WLVGMYYNGQGV
+159 
-171 SQNYGEAFKW
+171 
-181 TKKAAEK
+181 
-188 GIADA
+188 
-193 YARLGVM
+193 
-200 YCKGQGVVQNYN
+200 
-212 EAFKWFQKAA
+212 FQKAA
-222 DNGIADAC
+222 DKGIDDAC

-237 YEGTGVTQ
+237 YEGTGVAQ
-245 NYNEAFKWY
+245 NYNEAFKCF
-254 QKSADNGVTG
+254 QKAADNGVTG
-264 AYTWLGVMYYNG
+264 AYTWLGVMYYDG

-288 WTKKAAENGAADAY
+288 WTKKAAENGAANAY
-302 VGLGVMYYNGEGVAQ
+302 VGLGVMYCKGQGVAK
-317 NYNEAFKWFQKA
+317 NSNEAFKWFQKA
-329 ADNGIAYACAYLGQM
+329 ADNGVASAFAYLGDM
-344 YYEGT
+344 YYAGD

-354 YNEAFKWYQK
+354 YNEALKWYQK
-364 AADNGGTGAYSWLGV
+364 AADNGITTG
-379 MYYKGQGVAQNY
+379 
-391 NKAFK
+391 
-396 WFQKAADNGITDI
+396 I
-409 YSFLATMFY
+409 YLFLADMFY
-418 TGEAGI
+418 TGKTGI

-451 AKLYIYGYGV
+451 AKLYMYGYAV
-461 EKNIAKAEALI
+461 EKNIDKAEALI

-478 CKKVGSSDYP
+478 CKKDGSSDYP
-488 CNTMDA
+488 CNTMDV
-494 KGELFWVIG
+494 KGELFWVMG
-503 DKVKAKEIYDSINKN
+503 DKVKAKEIYESINKN

-540 VDVDDDIPIVVKK
+540 VDVDDDIPIVAKK

-733 FAHGLFTYY
+733 FEHGLFTYY

-761 YVKTKV
+761 YIKTKV

-785 APLIGNDWKS
+785 APLIGNDWKT

>member
-1 MEMIGIVKRQAV
+1 MEMIGILKRQTV

-30 SQFKLKQVLQ
+30 DQFKLKQVLQ

-60 TGVAQNYNEAFKWYQ
+60 TGVAQNYNEAFKW
-75 KAADNGV
+75 
-82 TGAYIWL
+82 
-89 GVMYYNGQ
+89 
-97 GVAQNYEK
+97 
-105 AFLWSK
+105 
-111 KAAENGAADAY
+111 
-122 VGLGIM
+122 
-128 YCKGQGVAQ
+128 
-137 NYGEAIQ
+137 
-144 WFQKAVDNGDAVAYG
+144 
-159 WLVGMYYNGQGV
+159 
-171 SQNYGEAFKW
+171 
-181 TKKAAEK
+181 
-188 GIADA
+188 
-193 YARLGVM
+193 
-200 YCKGQGVVQNYN
+200 
-212 EAFKWFQKAA
+212 FQKAA
-222 DNGIADAC
+222 DKGIDDAC

-237 YEGTGVTQ
+237 YEGTGVAQ
-245 NYNEAFKWY
+245 NYNEAFKCF
-254 QKSADNGVTG
+254 QKAADNGVTG
-264 AYTWLGVMYYNG
+264 AYTWLGVMYYDG

-288 WTKKAAENGAADAY
+288 WTKKAAENGAANAY
-302 VGLGVMYYNGEGVAQ
+302 VGLGVMYCNGQGVDK

-329 ADNGIAYACAYLGQM
+329 ADNGVASAFAYLGDM
-344 YYEGT
+344 YYAGD

-354 YNEAFKWYQK
+354 YNEALKWYQK
-364 AADNGGTGAYSWLGV
+364 AADNGITTGI
-379 MYYKGQGVAQNY
+379 YY
-391 NKAFK
+391 
-396 WFQKAADNGITDI
+396 
-409 YSFLATMFY
+409 FLADMFY
-418 TGEAGI
+418 TGKTGI

-451 AKLYIYGYGV
+451 AKLYMYGYAV
-461 EKNIAKAEALI
+461 EKNIDKAEALI

-478 CKKVGSSDYP
+478 CKKDGSSDYP
-488 CNTMDA
+488 CNTMDV
-494 KGELFWVIG
+494 KGELFWVMG
-503 DKVKAKEIYDSINKN
+503 DKVKAKEIYESINKN

-540 VDVDDDIPIVVKK
+540 VDVDDDIPIVAKK

-733 FAHGLFTYY
+733 FEHGLFTYY

-761 YVKTKV
+761 YIKTKV

-785 APLIGNDWKS
+785 APLIGNDWKT

>member
-1 MEMIGIVKRQAV
+1 MEMIGILKRQTV

-30 SQFKLKQVLQ
+30 DQFKLKQVLQ

-60 TGVAQNYNEAFKWYQ
+60 TGVAQNYNEAFKW
-75 KAADNGV
+75 
-82 TGAYIWL
+82 
-89 GVMYYNGQ
+89 
-97 GVAQNYEK
+97 
-105 AFLWSK
+105 
-111 KAAENGAADAY
+111 
-122 VGLGIM
+122 
-128 YCKGQGVAQ
+128 
-137 NYGEAIQ
+137 
-144 WFQKAVDNGDAVAYG
+144 
-159 WLVGMYYNGQGV
+159 
-171 SQNYGEAFKW
+171 
-181 TKKAAEK
+181 
-188 GIADA
+188 
-193 YARLGVM
+193 
-200 YCKGQGVVQNYN
+200 
-212 EAFKWFQKAA
+212 FQKAA
-222 DNGIADAC
+222 DKGIDDAC

-237 YEGTGVTQ
+237 YEGTGVAQ
-245 NYNEAFKWY
+245 NYNEAFKCF
-254 QKSADNGVTG
+254 QKAADNGVTG
-264 AYTWLGVMYYNG
+264 AYTWLGVMYYDG

-288 WTKKAAENGAADAY
+288 WTKKAAENGAANAY
-302 VGLGVMYYNGEGVAQ
+302 VGLGVMYCNGQGVVQ

-329 ADNGIAYACAYLGQM
+329 ADNGIAYACAYLGKM

-354 YNEAFKWYQK
+354 YNEAFKWFQKAADKGIDDACAYLGKMYYEGTGVAQNYNEAFKCFQK
-364 AADNGGTGAYSWLGV
+364 AADNGVTGAYTWLGV
-379 MYYKGQGVAQNY
+379 MYYDGQGVAQNY
-391 NKAFK
+391 EKAFLWTKKAAENGAANAYVGLGVMYCKGQGVAKNSNEAFK
-396 WFQKAADNGITDI
+396 WFQKAADNGVASAFAYLGDMYYAGDGVAQNYNEALKWYQKAADNGITTGI
-409 YSFLATMFY
+409 YYFLADMFY
-418 TGEAGI
+418 TGKTGI

-451 AKLYIYGYGV
+451 AKLYMYGYAV
-461 EKNIAKAEALI
+461 EKNIDKAEALI

-478 CKKVGSSDYP
+478 CKKDGSSDYP
-488 CNTMDA
+488 CNTMDV
-494 KGELFWVIG
+494 KGELFWVMG
-503 DKVKAKEIYDSINKN
+503 DKVKAKEIYESINKN

-540 VDVDDDIPIVVKK
+540 VDVDDDIPIVAKK

-733 FAHGLFTYY
+733 FEHGLFTYY

-761 YVKTKV
+761 YIKTKV

-785 APLIGNDWKS
+785 APLIGNDWKT

>member
-1 MEMIGIVKRQAV
+1 MIGILKRQTV

-30 SQFKLKQVLQ
+30 DQFKLKQVLQ

-60 TGVAQNYNEAFKWYQ
+60 TGVAQNYNEAFKW
-75 KAADNGV
+75 
-82 TGAYIWL
+82 
-89 GVMYYNGQ
+89 
-97 GVAQNYEK
+97 
-105 AFLWSK
+105 
-111 KAAENGAADAY
+111 
-122 VGLGIM
+122 
-128 YCKGQGVAQ
+128 
-137 NYGEAIQ
+137 
-144 WFQKAVDNGDAVAYG
+144 
-159 WLVGMYYNGQGV
+159 
-171 SQNYGEAFKW
+171 
-181 TKKAAEK
+181 
-188 GIADA
+188 
-193 YARLGVM
+193 
-200 YCKGQGVVQNYN
+200 
-212 EAFKWFQKAA
+212 FQKAA
-222 DNGIADAC
+222 DKGIDDAC

-237 YEGTGVTQ
+237 YEGTGVAQ
-245 NYNEAFKWY
+245 NYNEAFKCF
-254 QKSADNGVTG
+254 QKAADNGVTG
-264 AYTWLGVMYYNG
+264 AYTWLGVMYYDG

-288 WTKKAAENGAADAY
+288 WTKKAAENGAANAY
-302 VGLGVMYYNGEGVAQ
+302 VGLGVMYCNGQGV
-317 NYNEAFKWFQKA
+317 
-329 ADNGIAYACAYLGQM
+329 
-344 YYEGT
+344 
-349 GVAQN
+349 VQN

-364 AADNGGTGAYSWLGV
+364 AADNGAADAYVGLGV
-379 MYYKGQGVAQNY
+379 MYCKGQGVAKNS
-391 NKAFK
+391 NEAFK
-396 WFQKAADNGITDI
+396 WFQKAADNGVASAFAYLGDMYYAGDGVAQNYNEALKWYQKAADNGITTGI
-409 YSFLATMFY
+409 YYFLADMFY
-418 TGEAGI
+418 TGKTGI

-451 AKLYIYGYGV
+451 AKLYMYGYAV
-461 EKNIAKAEALI
+461 EKNIDKAEALI

-478 CKKVGSSDYP
+478 CKKDGSSDYP
-488 CNTMDA
+488 CNTMDV
-494 KGELFWVIG
+494 KGELFWVMG
-503 DKVKAKEIYDSINKN
+503 DKVKAKEIYESINKN

-540 VDVDDDIPIVVKK
+540 VDVDDDIPIVAKK

-642 NKNGYLLPIDGYGSD
+642 HKNGYLLPIDGYGSD

-733 FAHGLFTYY
+733 FEHGLFTYY

-761 YVKTKV
+761 YIKTKV

-785 APLIGNDWKS
+785 APLIGNDWKT

>member
-1 MEMIGIVKRQAV
+1 MEMIGILKRQTV

-30 SQFKLKQVLQ
+30 DQFKLKQVLQ

-60 TGVAQNYNEAFKWYQ
+60 TGVAQNYNEAFK
-75 KAADNGV
+75 
-82 TGAYIWL
+82 
-89 GVMYYNGQ
+89 
-97 GVAQNYEK
+97 
-105 AFLWSK
+105 
-111 KAAENGAADAY
+111 
-122 VGLGIM
+122 
-128 YCKGQGVAQ
+128 C
-137 NYGEAIQ
+137 
-144 WFQKAVDNGDAVAYG
+144 FQKA
-159 WLVGMYYNGQGV
+159 
-171 SQNYGEAFKW
+171 
-181 TKKAAEK
+181 
-188 GIADA
+188 
-193 YARLGVM
+193 
-200 YCKGQGVVQNYN
+200 
-212 EAFKWFQKAA
+212 
-222 DNGIADAC
+222 
-230 AYLGKMY
+230 
-237 YEGTGVTQ
+237 
-245 NYNEAFKWY
+245 
-254 QKSADNGVTG
+254 ADNGVTG
-264 AYTWLGVMYYNG
+264 AYTWLGVMYYDG

-288 WTKKAAENGAADAY
+288 WTKKAAENGAANAY
-302 VGLGVMYYNGEGVAQ
+302 VGLGVMYCNGQGVVQ

-329 ADNGIAYACAYLGQM
+329 ADNGGASAFAYLGDM
-344 YYEGT
+344 YYAGD

-354 YNEAFKWYQK
+354 YNEALKWYQK
-364 AADNGGTGAYSWLGV
+364 AADNGITTGI
-379 MYYKGQGVAQNY
+379 YY
-391 NKAFK
+391 
-396 WFQKAADNGITDI
+396 
-409 YSFLATMFY
+409 FLADMFY
-418 TGEAGI
+418 TGKTGI

-451 AKLYIYGYGV
+451 AKLYMYGYAV
-461 EKNIAKAEALI
+461 EKNIDKAEALI

-478 CKKVGSSDYP
+478 CKKDGSSDYP
-488 CNTMDA
+488 CNTMDV
-494 KGELFWVIG
+494 KGELFWVMG
-503 DKVKAKEIYDSINKN
+503 DKVKAKEIYESINKN

-540 VDVDDDIPIVVKK
+540 VDVDDDIPIVPKK

-733 FAHGLFTYY
+733 FEHGLFTYY

-761 YVKTKV
+761 YIKTKV

-785 APLIGNDWKS
+785 APLIGNDWKT

>member
-1 MEMIGIVKRQAV
+1 MEMIGILKRQTV

-30 SQFKLKQVLQ
+30 DQFKLKQVLQ

-60 TGVAQNYNEAFKWYQ
+60 TGVAQNYNEAFK
-75 KAADNGV
+75 
-82 TGAYIWL
+82 
-89 GVMYYNGQ
+89 
-97 GVAQNYEK
+97 
-105 AFLWSK
+105 
-111 KAAENGAADAY
+111 
-122 VGLGIM
+122 
-128 YCKGQGVAQ
+128 C
-137 NYGEAIQ
+137 
-144 WFQKAVDNGDAVAYG
+144 FQKA
-159 WLVGMYYNGQGV
+159 
-171 SQNYGEAFKW
+171 
-181 TKKAAEK
+181 
-188 GIADA
+188 
-193 YARLGVM
+193 
-200 YCKGQGVVQNYN
+200 
-212 EAFKWFQKAA
+212 
-222 DNGIADAC
+222 
-230 AYLGKMY
+230 
-237 YEGTGVTQ
+237 
-245 NYNEAFKWY
+245 
-254 QKSADNGVTG
+254 ADNGVTG
-264 AYTWLGVMYYNG
+264 AYTWLGVMYYDG

-288 WTKKAAENGAADAY
+288 WTKKAAENGAANAY
-302 VGLGVMYYNGEGVAQ
+302 VGLGVMYCKGQGVAK
-317 NYNEAFKWFQKA
+317 NSNEAFKWFQKA
-329 ADNGIAYACAYLGQM
+329 ADNGGASAFAYLGDM
-344 YYEGT
+344 YYAGD

-354 YNEAFKWYQK
+354 YNEALKWYQK
-364 AADNGGTGAYSWLGV
+364 AADNGITTGI
-379 MYYKGQGVAQNY
+379 YY
-391 NKAFK
+391 
-396 WFQKAADNGITDI
+396 
-409 YSFLATMFY
+409 FLADMFY
-418 TGEAGI
+418 TGKTGI

-451 AKLYIYGYGV
+451 AKLYMYGYAV
-461 EKNIAKAEALI
+461 EKNIDKAEALI

-478 CKKVGSSDYP
+478 CKKDGSSDYP
-488 CNTMDA
+488 CNTMDV
-494 KGELFWVIG
+494 KGELFWVMG
-503 DKVKAKEIYDSINKN
+503 DKVKAKEIYESINKN

-540 VDVDDDIPIVVKK
+540 VDVDDDIPIVPKK

-733 FAHGLFTYY
+733 FEHGLFTYY

-761 YVKTKV
+761 YIKTKV

-785 APLIGNDWKS
+785 APLIGNDWKT

>member
-1 MEMIGIVKRQAV
+1 MIGILKRQAV
-13 IVLLFI
+13 IVLLFN

-30 SQFKLKQVLQ
+30 GQFKLKQVLQ

-45 DISACAYLGK
+45 DISACAYLGQ

-75 KAADNGV
+75 KA
-82 TGAYIWL
+82 
-89 GVMYYNGQ
+89 
-97 GVAQNYEK
+97 
-105 AFLWSK
+105 
-111 KAAENGAADAY
+111 
-122 VGLGIM
+122 
-128 YCKGQGVAQ
+128 
-137 NYGEAIQ
+137 
-144 WFQKAVDNGDAVAYG
+144 
-159 WLVGMYYNGQGV
+159 
-171 SQNYGEAFKW
+171 
-181 TKKAAEK
+181 
-188 GIADA
+188 
-193 YARLGVM
+193 
-200 YCKGQGVVQNYN
+200 
-212 EAFKWFQKAA
+212 
-222 DNGIADAC
+222 
-230 AYLGKMY
+230 
-237 YEGTGVTQ
+237 
-245 NYNEAFKWY
+245 
-254 QKSADNGVTG
+254 ADNGVTG

-302 VGLGVMYYNGEGVAQ
+302 VGLGVMFCKGQGVAQNYGEAFQWFQKAVDNGDPVAYGWLVSMYYNGQGVSQNYGEAFKWTKKAAEKGIAAAYAGLGGMYYKGQGVAQNYNEAFRWYQKAADNGDADAYVGLGVMYCNGQGVAQ

-329 ADNGIAYACAYLGQM
+329 ADNGITTGI
-344 YYEGT
+344 YY
-349 GVAQN
+349 
-354 YNEAFKWYQK
+354 
-364 AADNGGTGAYSWLGV
+364 
-379 MYYKGQGVAQNY
+379 
-391 NKAFK
+391 
-396 WFQKAADNGITDI
+396 
-409 YSFLATMFY
+409 FLADMFY
-418 TGEAGI
+418 TGKTGI

-442 LDIVGHRIL
+442 LDVVGHRIL
-451 AKLYIYGYGV
+451 AKLYIHGYGV

-472 EQALAH
+472 EKVLAH
-478 CKKVGSSDYP
+478 CKKDGSSDYP

-494 KGELFWVIG
+494 KGELFWVMG

-733 FAHGLFTYY
+733 FEHGLFTYY

-761 YVKTKV
+761 YIKTKV

-785 APLIGNDWKS
+785 APLIGNDWKT

>member
-30 SQFKLKQVLQ
+30 DQFKLKQVLQ

-55 MYYEG
+55 MYYDG
-60 TGVAQNYNEAFKWYQ
+60 IGVAQNYNEAFKWYQ
-75 KAADNGV
+75 KA
-82 TGAYIWL
+82 
-89 GVMYYNGQ
+89 
-97 GVAQNYEK
+97 
-105 AFLWSK
+105 
-111 KAAENGAADAY
+111 
-122 VGLGIM
+122 
-128 YCKGQGVAQ
+128 
-137 NYGEAIQ
+137 
-144 WFQKAVDNGDAVAYG
+144 
-159 WLVGMYYNGQGV
+159 
-171 SQNYGEAFKW
+171 
-181 TKKAAEK
+181 
-188 GIADA
+188 
-193 YARLGVM
+193 
-200 YCKGQGVVQNYN
+200 
-212 EAFKWFQKAA
+212 
-222 DNGIADAC
+222 
-230 AYLGKMY
+230 
-237 YEGTGVTQ
+237 
-245 NYNEAFKWY
+245 
-254 QKSADNGVTG
+254 ADNGVTG

-302 VGLGVMYYNGEGVAQ
+302 VGLGVMYCKGQGVAQNYGEAFQWFQKAVDNGDAVAYGWLVSMYYNGQGVSQNYGEAFKWTKKAAEKGIAAAYAGLGGMYYKGQGVAQNYNEAFKWTKKAAENGAADAYVGLGVMYCNGQGVAQNYNEAFKWFQKAADNGVAGAFAYLGEMYYAGDGVAQ

-329 ADNGIAYACAYLGQM
+329 ADNGITTGI
-344 YYEGT
+344 YY
-349 GVAQN
+349 
-354 YNEAFKWYQK
+354 
-364 AADNGGTGAYSWLGV
+364 
-379 MYYKGQGVAQNY
+379 
-391 NKAFK
+391 
-396 WFQKAADNGITDI
+396 
-409 YSFLATMFY
+409 FLADMFY
-418 TGEAGI
+418 TGKAGI

-451 AKLYIYGYGV
+451 AKLYMYGYAV
-461 EKNIAKAEALI
+461 EKNIDKAEALI

-478 CKKVGSSDYP
+478 CKKNGISDYP
-488 CNTMDA
+488 CNTMDV
-494 KGELFWVIG
+494 KGELFWVMG

-733 FAHGLFTYY
+733 FEHGLFTYY

-761 YVKTKV
+761 YIKTKV

-785 APLIGNDWKS
+785 APVIGNDWKT

>member
-30 SQFKLKQVLQ
+30 DQFKLKQVLQ

-82 TGAYIWL
+82 TGAY
-89 GVMYYNGQ
+89 
-97 GVAQNYEK
+97 
-105 AFLWSK
+105 
-111 KAAENGAADAY
+111 
-122 VGLGIM
+122 
-128 YCKGQGVAQ
+128 
-137 NYGEAIQ
+137 
-144 WFQKAVDNGDAVAYG
+144 
-159 WLVGMYYNGQGV
+159 
-171 SQNYGEAFKW
+171 
-181 TKKAAEK
+181 
-188 GIADA
+188 
-193 YARLGVM
+193 
-200 YCKGQGVVQNYN
+200 
-212 EAFKWFQKAA
+212 
-222 DNGIADAC
+222 
-230 AYLGKMY
+230 
-237 YEGTGVTQ
+237 
-245 NYNEAFKWY
+245 
-254 QKSADNGVTG
+254 
-264 AYTWLGVMYYNG
+264 TWLGVMYYNG

-302 VGLGVMYYNGEGVAQ
+302 VGLGVMYCKGQGVAQNYGEAFQWFQKAVDNGDAVAYCWLVSMYYNGQGVSQNYGEAFKWTKKAAEKGIAAAYAGLGGMYYKGQGVAQNYNEAFKWTKKAAENGAADAYVGLGVMYCNGQGVAQNYNEAFKWFQKAADNGVAGAFAYLGEMYYAGDGVAQ

-329 ADNGIAYACAYLGQM
+329 ADNGITTGI
-344 YYEGT
+344 YY
-349 GVAQN
+349 
-354 YNEAFKWYQK
+354 
-364 AADNGGTGAYSWLGV
+364 
-379 MYYKGQGVAQNY
+379 
-391 NKAFK
+391 
-396 WFQKAADNGITDI
+396 
-409 YSFLATMFY
+409 FLADMFY
-418 TGEAGI
+418 TGKAGI

-451 AKLYIYGYGV
+451 AKLYIHGYGV

-478 CKKVGSSDYP
+478 CKKDGSSDYP

-494 KGELFWVIG
+494 KGELFWVMG

-553 NEKVFAV
+553 NENVFAV

-733 FAHGLFTYY
+733 FEHGLFTYY

-761 YVKTKV
+761 YIKTKV

-785 APLIGNDWKS
+785 APLIGNDWKT

>member
-1 MEMIGIVKRQAV
+1 MIGILKRQTV

-30 SQFKLKQVLQ
+30 DQFKLKQVLQ

-60 TGVAQNYNEAFKWYQ
+60 TGVAQNYNEAFKW
-75 KAADNGV
+75 
-82 TGAYIWL
+82 
-89 GVMYYNGQ
+89 
-97 GVAQNYEK
+97 
-105 AFLWSK
+105 
-111 KAAENGAADAY
+111 
-122 VGLGIM
+122 
-128 YCKGQGVAQ
+128 
-137 NYGEAIQ
+137 
-144 WFQKAVDNGDAVAYG
+144 
-159 WLVGMYYNGQGV
+159 
-171 SQNYGEAFKW
+171 
-181 TKKAAEK
+181 
-188 GIADA
+188 
-193 YARLGVM
+193 
-200 YCKGQGVVQNYN
+200 
-212 EAFKWFQKAA
+212 FQKAA
-222 DNGIADAC
+222 DKGIDDAC

-237 YEGTGVTQ
+237 YEGTGVAQ
-245 NYNEAFKWY
+245 NYNEAFKCF
-254 QKSADNGVTG
+254 QKAADNGVTG
-264 AYTWLGVMYYNG
+264 AYTWLGVMYYDG

-288 WTKKAAENGAADAY
+288 WTKKAAENGAANAY
-302 VGLGVMYYNGEGVAQ
+302 VGLGVMYCNGQGV
-317 NYNEAFKWFQKA
+317 
-329 ADNGIAYACAYLGQM
+329 
-344 YYEGT
+344 
-349 GVAQN
+349 VQN

-364 AADNGGTGAYSWLGV
+364 AADNGAADAYVGLGV
-379 MYYKGQGVAQNY
+379 MYCNGQGVAKNS
-391 NKAFK
+391 NEAFK
-396 WFQKAADNGITDI
+396 WFQKAADNGVASAFAYLGDMYYAGDGVAQNYNEALKWYQKAADNGITTGI
-409 YSFLATMFY
+409 YYFLADMFY
-418 TGEAGI
+418 TGKTGI

-451 AKLYIYGYGV
+451 AKLYMYGYAV
-461 EKNIAKAEALI
+461 EKNIDKAEALI

-478 CKKVGSSDYP
+478 CKKDGSSDYP
-488 CNTMDA
+488 CNTMDV
-494 KGELFWVIG
+494 KGELFWVMG
-503 DKVKAKEIYDSINKN
+503 DKVKAKEIYESINKN

-540 VDVDDDIPIVVKK
+540 VDVDDDIPIVAKK

-733 FAHGLFTYY
+733 FEHGLFTYY

-761 YVKTKV
+761 YIKTKV

-785 APLIGNDWKS
+785 APLIGNDWKT

>member
-1 MEMIGIVKRQAV
+1 MIGIVKRQAV

-30 SQFKLKQVLQ
+30 GQFKLKQVLQ

-82 TGAYIWL
+82 TGAY
-89 GVMYYNGQ
+89 
-97 GVAQNYEK
+97 
-105 AFLWSK
+105 
-111 KAAENGAADAY
+111 
-122 VGLGIM
+122 
-128 YCKGQGVAQ
+128 
-137 NYGEAIQ
+137 
-144 WFQKAVDNGDAVAYG
+144 
-159 WLVGMYYNGQGV
+159 
-171 SQNYGEAFKW
+171 
-181 TKKAAEK
+181 
-188 GIADA
+188 
-193 YARLGVM
+193 
-200 YCKGQGVVQNYN
+200 
-212 EAFKWFQKAA
+212 
-222 DNGIADAC
+222 
-230 AYLGKMY
+230 
-237 YEGTGVTQ
+237 
-245 NYNEAFKWY
+245 
-254 QKSADNGVTG
+254 
-264 AYTWLGVMYYNG
+264 TWLGVMYYNG

-302 VGLGVMYYNGEGVAQ
+302 VGLGVMYCKGQGVAQNYGEAFQWFQKAVDNGDPVAYGWLVSIYYNGQGVSQNYGEAFKWTKKAAEKGIAAAYAGLGGMYYKGQGVAQNYNEAFKWYQKAADNGDADAYVGLGVMYCKGQGVAQNYNEAFKWYQKAADNGVASAFAYLGEMYYAGDGVAQ

-329 ADNGIAYACAYLGQM
+329 ADNGITTGI
-344 YYEGT
+344 YY
-349 GVAQN
+349 
-354 YNEAFKWYQK
+354 
-364 AADNGGTGAYSWLGV
+364 
-379 MYYKGQGVAQNY
+379 
-391 NKAFK
+391 
-396 WFQKAADNGITDI
+396 
-409 YSFLATMFY
+409 FLADMFY
-418 TGEAGI
+418 TGKTGI

-451 AKLYIYGYGV
+451 AKLYMYGYAV
-461 EKNIAKAEALI
+461 EKNIDKAEALI

-478 CKKVGSSDYP
+478 CKKDGSSDYP
-488 CNTMDA
+488 CNTMDV
-494 KGELFWVIG
+494 KGELFWVMG
-503 DKVKAKEIYDSINKN
+503 DKVKAKEIYESINKN

-733 FAHGLFTYY
+733 FEHGLFTYY

-761 YVKTKV
+761 YIKTKV

-785 APLIGNDWKS
+785 APLIGNDWKT

>member
-1 MEMIGIVKRQAV
+1 MEMIGILKRQTV

-30 SQFKLKQVLQ
+30 DQFKLKQVLQ

-60 TGVAQNYNEAFKWYQ
+60 TGVAQNYNEAFKW
-75 KAADNGV
+75 
-82 TGAYIWL
+82 
-89 GVMYYNGQ
+89 
-97 GVAQNYEK
+97 
-105 AFLWSK
+105 
-111 KAAENGAADAY
+111 
-122 VGLGIM
+122 
-128 YCKGQGVAQ
+128 
-137 NYGEAIQ
+137 
-144 WFQKAVDNGDAVAYG
+144 
-159 WLVGMYYNGQGV
+159 
-171 SQNYGEAFKW
+171 
-181 TKKAAEK
+181 
-188 GIADA
+188 
-193 YARLGVM
+193 
-200 YCKGQGVVQNYN
+200 
-212 EAFKWFQKAA
+212 FQKAA
-222 DNGIADAC
+222 DKGIDDAC

-237 YEGTGVTQ
+237 YEGTGVAQ
-245 NYNEAFKWY
+245 NYNEAFKCF
-254 QKSADNGVTG
+254 QKAADNGVTG
-264 AYTWLGVMYYNG
+264 AYTWLGVMYYDG

-288 WTKKAAENGAADAY
+288 WTKKAAENGAANAY
-302 VGLGVMYYNGEGVAQ
+302 VGLGVMYCNGQGV
-317 NYNEAFKWFQKA
+317 
-329 ADNGIAYACAYLGQM
+329 
-344 YYEGT
+344 
-349 GVAQN
+349 VQN

-364 AADNGGTGAYSWLGV
+364 AADNGAADAYVGLGV
-379 MYYKGQGVAQNY
+379 MYCKGQGVAKNS
-391 NKAFK
+391 NEAFK
-396 WFQKAADNGITDI
+396 WFQKAADNGVASAFAYLGDMYYAGDGVAQNYNEALKWYQKAADNGITTGI
-409 YSFLATMFY
+409 YYFLADMFY
-418 TGEAGI
+418 TGKTGI

-451 AKLYIYGYGV
+451 AKLYMYGYAV
-461 EKNIAKAEALI
+461 EKNIDKAEALI
-472 EQALAH
+472 EQALAY
-478 CKKVGSSDYP
+478 CKKDGSSDYP
-488 CNTMDA
+488 CNTMDV
-494 KGELFWVIG
+494 KGELFWVMG
-503 DKVKAKEIYDSINKN
+503 DKVKAKEIYESINKN

-540 VDVDDDIPIVVKK
+540 VDVDDDIPIVAKK

-733 FAHGLFTYY
+733 FEHGLFTYY

-761 YVKTKV
+761 YIKTKV

-785 APLIGNDWKS
+785 APLIGNDWKT

>member
-1 MEMIGIVKRQAV
+1 MIGILKRQTV

-30 SQFKLKQVLQ
+30 DQFKLKQVLQ

-60 TGVAQNYNEAFKWYQ
+60 TGVAQNYNEAFKW
-75 KAADNGV
+75 
-82 TGAYIWL
+82 
-89 GVMYYNGQ
+89 
-97 GVAQNYEK
+97 
-105 AFLWSK
+105 
-111 KAAENGAADAY
+111 
-122 VGLGIM
+122 
-128 YCKGQGVAQ
+128 
-137 NYGEAIQ
+137 
-144 WFQKAVDNGDAVAYG
+144 
-159 WLVGMYYNGQGV
+159 
-171 SQNYGEAFKW
+171 
-181 TKKAAEK
+181 
-188 GIADA
+188 
-193 YARLGVM
+193 
-200 YCKGQGVVQNYN
+200 
-212 EAFKWFQKAA
+212 FQKAA
-222 DNGIADAC
+222 DKGIDDAC

-237 YEGTGVTQ
+237 YEGTGVAQ
-245 NYNEAFKWY
+245 NYNEAFKCF
-254 QKSADNGVTG
+254 QKAADNGVTG
-264 AYTWLGVMYYNG
+264 AYTWLGVMYYDG

-288 WTKKAAENGAADAY
+288 WTKKAAENGAANAY
-302 VGLGVMYYNGEGVAQ
+302 VGLGVMYCNGQGVVQ

-329 ADNGIAYACAYLGQM
+329 ADNGGASAFAYLGDM
-344 YYEGT
+344 YYAGD

-354 YNEAFKWYQK
+354 YNEALKWYQK
-364 AADNGGTGAYSWLGV
+364 AADNGITTGI
-379 MYYKGQGVAQNY
+379 YY
-391 NKAFK
+391 
-396 WFQKAADNGITDI
+396 
-409 YSFLATMFY
+409 FLADMFY
-418 TGEAGI
+418 TGKTGI

-451 AKLYIYGYGV
+451 AKLYMYGYAV
-461 EKNIAKAEALI
+461 EKNIDKAEALI

-478 CKKVGSSDYP
+478 CKKDGSSDYP
-488 CNTMDA
+488 CNTMDV
-494 KGELFWVIG
+494 KGELFWVMG
-503 DKVKAKEIYDSINKN
+503 DKVKAKEIYESINKN

-540 VDVDDDIPIVVKK
+540 VDVDDDIPIVAKK

-733 FAHGLFTYY
+733 FEHGLFTYY

-761 YVKTKV
+761 YIKTKV

-785 APLIGNDWKS
+785 APLIGNDWKT

>member
-1 MEMIGIVKRQAV
+1 MEMIGILKRQAV

-30 SQFKLKQVLQ
+30 GQFKLKQVLQ

-82 TGAYIWL
+82 TGAY
-89 GVMYYNGQ
+89 
-97 GVAQNYEK
+97 
-105 AFLWSK
+105 
-111 KAAENGAADAY
+111 
-122 VGLGIM
+122 
-128 YCKGQGVAQ
+128 
-137 NYGEAIQ
+137 
-144 WFQKAVDNGDAVAYG
+144 
-159 WLVGMYYNGQGV
+159 
-171 SQNYGEAFKW
+171 
-181 TKKAAEK
+181 
-188 GIADA
+188 
-193 YARLGVM
+193 
-200 YCKGQGVVQNYN
+200 
-212 EAFKWFQKAA
+212 
-222 DNGIADAC
+222 
-230 AYLGKMY
+230 
-237 YEGTGVTQ
+237 
-245 NYNEAFKWY
+245 
-254 QKSADNGVTG
+254 
-264 AYTWLGVMYYNG
+264 TWLGVMYYNG

-302 VGLGVMYYNGEGVAQ
+302 VGLGVMFCKGQGVAQNYGEAFQWFQKAVDNGDPVAYGWLVSMYYNGQGVSQNYGEAFKWTKKAAEKGIAAAYAGLGGMYYKGQGVAQNYNEAFKWYQKAADNGDADAYVGLGVMYCNGQGVAQNYNEAFKWFQKAADNGVAGAFAYLGEMYYAGDGVAQ

-329 ADNGIAYACAYLGQM
+329 ADNGITTGI
-344 YYEGT
+344 YY
-349 GVAQN
+349 
-354 YNEAFKWYQK
+354 
-364 AADNGGTGAYSWLGV
+364 
-379 MYYKGQGVAQNY
+379 
-391 NKAFK
+391 
-396 WFQKAADNGITDI
+396 
-409 YSFLATMFY
+409 FLADMFY
-418 TGEAGI
+418 TGKAGI

-451 AKLYIYGYGV
+451 AKLYMYGYAV
-461 EKNIAKAEALI
+461 EKNIDKAEALI

-478 CKKVGSSDYP
+478 CKKDGSSDYP
-488 CNTMDA
+488 CNTMDV
-494 KGELFWVIG
+494 KGELFWVMG
-503 DKVKAKEIYDSINKN
+503 DKVKAKEIYESINKN

-540 VDVDDDIPIVVKK
+540 VDVDDDIPIVAKK

-733 FAHGLFTYY
+733 FEHGLFTYY

-761 YVKTKV
+761 YIKTKV

-785 APLIGNDWKS
+785 APLIGNDWKT

>member
-1 MEMIGIVKRQAV
+1 MIGILKRQAV

-30 SQFKLKQVLQ
+30 DQFKLKQVLQ

-82 TGAYIWL
+82 TGAY
-89 GVMYYNGQ
+89 
-97 GVAQNYEK
+97 
-105 AFLWSK
+105 
-111 KAAENGAADAY
+111 
-122 VGLGIM
+122 
-128 YCKGQGVAQ
+128 
-137 NYGEAIQ
+137 
-144 WFQKAVDNGDAVAYG
+144 
-159 WLVGMYYNGQGV
+159 
-171 SQNYGEAFKW
+171 
-181 TKKAAEK
+181 
-188 GIADA
+188 
-193 YARLGVM
+193 
-200 YCKGQGVVQNYN
+200 
-212 EAFKWFQKAA
+212 
-222 DNGIADAC
+222 
-230 AYLGKMY
+230 
-237 YEGTGVTQ
+237 
-245 NYNEAFKWY
+245 
-254 QKSADNGVTG
+254 
-264 AYTWLGVMYYNG
+264 TWLGVMYYNG

-302 VGLGVMYYNGEGVAQ
+302 VGLGVMYCKGQGVAQNYGEAFQWFQKAVDNGDPVAYGWLVSMYYNGQGVSQNYGEAFKWTKKAAEKGIAAAYAGLGGMYYKGQGVAQNYNEAFKWYQKAADNGAADAYVGLGVMYCKGQGVAQNYNEAFKWYQKAADNGVASAFAYLGEMYYAGDGVAQ

-329 ADNGIAYACAYLGQM
+329 ADNGITTGI
-344 YYEGT
+344 YY
-349 GVAQN
+349 
-354 YNEAFKWYQK
+354 
-364 AADNGGTGAYSWLGV
+364 
-379 MYYKGQGVAQNY
+379 
-391 NKAFK
+391 
-396 WFQKAADNGITDI
+396 
-409 YSFLATMFY
+409 FLADMFY
-418 TGEAGI
+418 TGKTGI

-451 AKLYIYGYGV
+451 AKLYMYGYAV
-461 EKNIAKAEALI
+461 EKNIDKAEALI

-478 CKKVGSSDYP
+478 CKKDGSSDYP
-488 CNTMDA
+488 CNTMDV
-494 KGELFWVIG
+494 KGELFWVMG

-733 FAHGLFTYY
+733 FEHGLFTYY

-761 YVKTKV
+761 YIKTKV

-785 APLIGNDWKS
+785 APLIGNDWKT

>member
-1 MEMIGIVKRQAV
+1 MIGILKRQAV

-30 SQFKLKQVLQ
+30 GQFKLKQVLQ

-82 TGAYIWL
+82 TGAY
-89 GVMYYNGQ
+89 
-97 GVAQNYEK
+97 
-105 AFLWSK
+105 
-111 KAAENGAADAY
+111 
-122 VGLGIM
+122 
-128 YCKGQGVAQ
+128 
-137 NYGEAIQ
+137 
-144 WFQKAVDNGDAVAYG
+144 
-159 WLVGMYYNGQGV
+159 
-171 SQNYGEAFKW
+171 
-181 TKKAAEK
+181 
-188 GIADA
+188 
-193 YARLGVM
+193 
-200 YCKGQGVVQNYN
+200 
-212 EAFKWFQKAA
+212 
-222 DNGIADAC
+222 
-230 AYLGKMY
+230 
-237 YEGTGVTQ
+237 
-245 NYNEAFKWY
+245 
-254 QKSADNGVTG
+254 
-264 AYTWLGVMYYNG
+264 TWLGVMYYNG

-302 VGLGVMYYNGEGVAQ
+302 VGLGVMFCKGQGVAQNYGEAFQWFQKAVDNGDPVAYGWLVSMYYNGQGVSQNYGEAFKWTKKAAEKGIAAAYAGLGGMYYKGQGVAQNYNEAFKWYQKAADNGDADAYVGLGVMYCNGQGVAQNYNEAFKWFQKAADNGVAGAFAYLGEMYYAGDGVAQ

-329 ADNGIAYACAYLGQM
+329 ADNGITTGI
-344 YYEGT
+344 YY
-349 GVAQN
+349 
-354 YNEAFKWYQK
+354 
-364 AADNGGTGAYSWLGV
+364 
-379 MYYKGQGVAQNY
+379 
-391 NKAFK
+391 
-396 WFQKAADNGITDI
+396 
-409 YSFLATMFY
+409 FLADMFY
-418 TGEAGI
+418 TGKAGI

-451 AKLYIYGYGV
+451 AKLYMYGYAV
-461 EKNIAKAEALI
+461 EKNIDKAEALI

-478 CKKVGSSDYP
+478 CKKDGSSDYP
-488 CNTMDA
+488 CNTMDV
-494 KGELFWVIG
+494 KGELFWVMG
-503 DKVKAKEIYDSINKN
+503 DKVKAKEIYESINKN

-540 VDVDDDIPIVVKK
+540 VDVDDDIPIVAKK

-733 FAHGLFTYY
+733 FEHGLFTYY

-761 YVKTKV
+761 YIKTKV

-785 APLIGNDWKS
+785 APLIGNDWKT

>member
-1 MEMIGIVKRQAV
+1 MIGILKRQTV

-30 SQFKLKQVLQ
+30 DQFKLKQVLQ

-60 TGVAQNYNEAFKWYQ
+60 TGVAQNYNEAFK
-75 KAADNGV
+75 
-82 TGAYIWL
+82 
-89 GVMYYNGQ
+89 
-97 GVAQNYEK
+97 
-105 AFLWSK
+105 
-111 KAAENGAADAY
+111 
-122 VGLGIM
+122 
-128 YCKGQGVAQ
+128 C
-137 NYGEAIQ
+137 
-144 WFQKAVDNGDAVAYG
+144 FQKA
-159 WLVGMYYNGQGV
+159 
-171 SQNYGEAFKW
+171 
-181 TKKAAEK
+181 
-188 GIADA
+188 
-193 YARLGVM
+193 
-200 YCKGQGVVQNYN
+200 
-212 EAFKWFQKAA
+212 
-222 DNGIADAC
+222 
-230 AYLGKMY
+230 
-237 YEGTGVTQ
+237 
-245 NYNEAFKWY
+245 
-254 QKSADNGVTG
+254 ADNGVTG
-264 AYTWLGVMYYNG
+264 AYTWLGVMYYDG

-288 WTKKAAENGAADAY
+288 WTKKAAENGAANAY
-302 VGLGVMYYNGEGVAQ
+302 VGLGVMYCNGQGVAQNYNEAFKWFQKAADNGVAGAFAYLGEMYYAGDGVAQ

-329 ADNGIAYACAYLGQM
+329 ADNGIAYACAYLGKM

-364 AADNGGTGAYSWLGV
+364 AADNGAADAYVGLGV
-379 MYYKGQGVAQNY
+379 MYCKGQGVAKNS
-391 NKAFK
+391 NEAFK
-396 WFQKAADNGITDI
+396 WFQKAADNGVASAFAYLGDMYYAGDGVAQNYNEALKWYQKAADNGITTGI
-409 YSFLATMFY
+409 YYFLADMFY
-418 TGEAGI
+418 TGKTGI

-451 AKLYIYGYGV
+451 AKLYMYGYAV
-461 EKNIAKAEALI
+461 EKNIDKAEALI

-478 CKKVGSSDYP
+478 CKKDGSSDYP
-488 CNTMDA
+488 CNTMDV
-494 KGELFWVIG
+494 KGELFWVMG
-503 DKVKAKEIYDSINKN
+503 DKVKAKEIYESINKN

-540 VDVDDDIPIVVKK
+540 VDVDDDIPIVAKK

-733 FAHGLFTYY
+733 FEHGLFTYY

-761 YVKTKV
+761 YIKTKV

-785 APLIGNDWKS
+785 APLIGNDWKT

>member
-1 MEMIGIVKRQAV
+1 MEMIGILKRQTV

-30 SQFKLKQVLQ
+30 DQFKLKQVLQ

-60 TGVAQNYNEAFKWYQ
+60 TGVAQNYNEAFK
-75 KAADNGV
+75 
-82 TGAYIWL
+82 
-89 GVMYYNGQ
+89 
-97 GVAQNYEK
+97 
-105 AFLWSK
+105 
-111 KAAENGAADAY
+111 
-122 VGLGIM
+122 
-128 YCKGQGVAQ
+128 C
-137 NYGEAIQ
+137 
-144 WFQKAVDNGDAVAYG
+144 FQKA
-159 WLVGMYYNGQGV
+159 
-171 SQNYGEAFKW
+171 
-181 TKKAAEK
+181 
-188 GIADA
+188 
-193 YARLGVM
+193 
-200 YCKGQGVVQNYN
+200 
-212 EAFKWFQKAA
+212 
-222 DNGIADAC
+222 
-230 AYLGKMY
+230 
-237 YEGTGVTQ
+237 
-245 NYNEAFKWY
+245 
-254 QKSADNGVTG
+254 ADNGVTG
-264 AYTWLGVMYYNG
+264 AYTWLGVMYYDG

-288 WTKKAAENGAADAY
+288 WTKKAAENGAANAY
-302 VGLGVMYYNGEGVAQ
+302 VGLGVMYCNGQGV
-317 NYNEAFKWFQKA
+317 
-329 ADNGIAYACAYLGQM
+329 
-344 YYEGT
+344 
-349 GVAQN
+349 VQN

-364 AADNGGTGAYSWLGV
+364 AADNGAADAYVGLGV
-379 MYYKGQGVAQNY
+379 MYCKGQGVAKNS
-391 NKAFK
+391 NEAFK
-396 WFQKAADNGITDI
+396 WFQKAADNGGASAFAYLGDMYYAGDGVAQNYNEALKWYQKAADNGITTGI
-409 YSFLATMFY
+409 YYFLADMFY
-418 TGEAGI
+418 TGKTGI

-451 AKLYIYGYGV
+451 AKLYMYGYAV
-461 EKNIAKAEALI
+461 EKNIDKAEALI

-478 CKKVGSSDYP
+478 CKKDGSSDYP
-488 CNTMDA
+488 CNTMDV
-494 KGELFWVIG
+494 KGELFWVMG
-503 DKVKAKEIYDSINKN
+503 DKVKAKEIYESINKN

-540 VDVDDDIPIVVKK
+540 VDVDDDIPIVPKK

-733 FAHGLFTYY
+733 FEHGLFTYY

-761 YVKTKV
+761 YIKTKV

-785 APLIGNDWKS
+785 APLIGNDWKT

>member
-1 MEMIGIVKRQAV
+1 MIGILKRQAV

-30 SQFKLKQVLQ
+30 DQFKLKQVLQ
-40 DANAG
+40 EANAG

-82 TGAYIWL
+82 TGAYTWL

-97 GVAQNYEK
+97 GVAQNYQK
-105 AFLWSK
+105 AFLWTK

-122 VGLGIM
+122 VGLGVM

-200 YCKGQGVVQNYN
+200 YYKGQGVAQNYN
-212 EAFKWFQKAA
+212 EAFKWYQKAA

-237 YEGTGVTQ
+237 YEGTGVAQ
-245 NYNEAFKWY
+245 NYNEAFKCF
-254 QKSADNGVTG
+254 QKAADNGVTG
-264 AYTWLGVMYYNG
+264 AYTWLGVMYYDG

-288 WTKKAAENGAADAY
+288 WTKKAAENGAANAY
-302 VGLGVMYYNGEGVAQ
+302 VGLGVMYCNGQGVAQ

-329 ADNGIAYACAYLGQM
+329 ADNGITTGI
-344 YYEGT
+344 YY
-349 GVAQN
+349 
-354 YNEAFKWYQK
+354 
-364 AADNGGTGAYSWLGV
+364 
-379 MYYKGQGVAQNY
+379 
-391 NKAFK
+391 
-396 WFQKAADNGITDI
+396 
-409 YSFLATMFY
+409 FLADMFY
-418 TGEAGI
+418 TGKTGI

-442 LDIVGHRIL
+442 LDVVGHRIL
-451 AKLYIYGYGV
+451 AKLYIHGYGV

-478 CKKVGSSDYP
+478 CKKDGSSDYP
-488 CNTMDA
+488 CYTMDA
-494 KGELFWVIG
+494 KGELFWVMG

-733 FAHGLFTYY
+733 FEHGLFTYY

-761 YVKTKV
+761 YIKTKV

-785 APLIGNDWKS
+785 APIIGNDWKT